1 MSISAVFK
9 VNALVSSHG
18 YVWVSQDKRPP
29 VVQMWEAGT
38 REAVSITIHGGAM
51 EQLHILN
58 RILAIFDNFI
68 ENFHQFYYFVKS
80 RHATMANSDILPSE
94 NAS

>member
-1 MSISAVFK
+1 M
-9 VNALVSSHG
+9 NALVSSHG

-38 REAVSITIHGGAM
+38 REAVSIIVYGGAM
-51 EQLHILN
+51 EQFHISN

-68 ENFHQFYYFVKS
+68 KNFHHFYYFVKS
-80 RHATMANSDILPSE
+80 RHATMAISDI
-94 NAS
+94 